1 MLILN
6 LYLFAFVFILL
17 IIAME
22 VVGGKWRTVVSTL
35 HHIPFNL
42 GHMSLA
48 LISYLIRNWREF
60 QLAITLPALFFFT
73 YWW

>member
-1 MLILN
+1 M
-6 LYLFAFVFILL
+6 V
-17 IIAME
+17 AME
-22 VVGGKWRTVVSTL
+22 VVGGKWRTIVSTL

-48 LISYLIRNWREF
+48 LISYLIRDWRQF

>member
-1 MLILN
+1 
-6 LYLFAFVFILL
+6 
-17 IIAME
+17 ME

-48 LISYLIRNWREF
+48 LISYFIRNWREF